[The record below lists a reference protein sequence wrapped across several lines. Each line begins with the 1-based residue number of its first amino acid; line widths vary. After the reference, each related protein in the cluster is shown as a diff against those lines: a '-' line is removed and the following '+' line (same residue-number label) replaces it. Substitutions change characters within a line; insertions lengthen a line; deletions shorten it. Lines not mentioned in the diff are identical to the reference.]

1 MPGSEFFGKE
11 EIIEVIK
18 VLDRGILHRYASE
31 QMLGVS
37 AVKEFEEKFA
47 QYMGSKYALGV
58 MSGTAALKVAL
69 AALGIG
75 PGDEVITS
83 CFTFVATPEAILDC
97 GAIPVFVNIDET
109 LNIDPED
116 IERNITDKTKAV
128 IAVHMTGVQAKIDK
142 IKEITDKHGLYL
154 IEDNAQACGATYKG
168 KKLGTFGHF
177 GTFSFDF
184 YKPITTGEGGMV
196 ITDDADL
203 FFKADCY
210 HDHGHIHDM
219 SVPRALEKR
228 YSIGFNFRMNELQ
241 GALGLAQISKIDEV
255 IRRHRENKRYL
266 KERIAEIKGLS
277 FREIPDPEG
286 EIASTLV
293 VFLPTKE
300 KALAFKDGLAKR
312 GVGVAHLGSNRWHF
326 VPNWE
331 HMREQKSLFA
341 HKCPF
346 GCKFNEGLRMDY
358 SPERYARSSYIL
370 DRALS
375 LDISAKMDKDKLDKI
390 VSSFMEVAKEVL

>member
-1 MPGSEFFGKE
+1 MPGSELFGKE

-18 VLDRGILHRYASE
+18 VLDRGILHRYAAE

-37 AVKEFEEKFA
+37 AVREFEKKFA
-47 QYMGSKYALGV
+47 EYMGSKHALGV
-58 MSGTAALKVAL
+58 VSGTAALKVAL

-83 CFTFVATPEAILDC
+83 CFTFVATPEAILDA

-109 LNIDPED
+109 LNLDPED
-116 IERNITDKTKAV
+116 VERNITERTKAV

-196 ITDDADL
+196 ITDDKDL

-210 HDHGHIHDM
+210 HDHGHVHDM
-219 SVPRALEKR
+219 SIPRALENR
-228 YSIGFNFRMNELQ
+228 YCIGFNYRMNELQ
-241 GALGLAQISKIDEV
+241 GALGLAQISRMDEV
-255 IRRHRENKRYL
+255 IRRHRENKRYI
-266 KERIAEIKGLS
+266 KERIMDIKGLS
-277 FREIPDPEG
+277 FREIPDPDG
-286 EIASTLV
+286 EIASTLT
-293 VFLPTKE
+293 VFLPSPK
-300 KALAFKDGLAKR
+300 KALAFKEGLSKR
-312 GVGVAHLGSNRWHF
+312 GINVAHLGSNRWHF

-331 HMREQKSLFA
+331 HMREWKSMFA
-341 HKCPF
+341 HRCPF
-346 GCKFNEGLRMDY
+346 ECKFNEASLKDY
-358 SPERYARSSYIL
+358 SPERFARSTDIL

-375 LDISAKMDKDKLDKI
+375 LDISVKMDKERLDKI
-390 VSSFMEVAKEVL
+390 VSSFREVAKEVL

>member
-1 MPGSEFFGKE
+1 MRRYTTFTITFITSVERRGTECPVGELFGKE

-18 VLDRGILHRYASE
+18 VLDRGILHRYAAE

-37 AVKEFEEKFA
+37 AVREFEKKFA
-47 QYMGSKYALGV
+47 EYMGSKHALGV
-58 MSGTAALKVAL
+58 VSGTAALKVAL

-83 CFTFVATPEAILDC
+83 CFTFVATPEAILDA

-109 LNIDPED
+109 LNLDPED
-116 IERNITDKTKAV
+116 VERNITERTKAV

-196 ITDDADL
+196 ITDDKDL

-210 HDHGHIHDM
+210 HDHGHVHDM
-219 SVPRALEKR
+219 SIPRALENR
-228 YSIGFNFRMNELQ
+228 YCIGFNYRMNELQ
-241 GALGLAQISKIDEV
+241 GALGLAQISRMDEV
-255 IRRHRENKRYL
+255 IRRHRENKRYI
-266 KERIAEIKGLS
+266 KERIMDIKGLS
-277 FREIPDPEG
+277 FREIPDPDG
-286 EIASTLV
+286 RDSVDLNRVSTL
-293 VFLPTKE
+293 
-300 KALAFKDGLAKR
+300 
-312 GVGVAHLGSNRWHF
+312 S
-326 VPNWE
+326 
-331 HMREQKSLFA
+331 
-341 HKCPF
+341 
-346 GCKFNEGLRMDY
+346 
-358 SPERYARSSYIL
+358 
-370 DRALS
+370 
-375 LDISAKMDKDKLDKI
+375 
-390 VSSFMEVAKEVL
+390 